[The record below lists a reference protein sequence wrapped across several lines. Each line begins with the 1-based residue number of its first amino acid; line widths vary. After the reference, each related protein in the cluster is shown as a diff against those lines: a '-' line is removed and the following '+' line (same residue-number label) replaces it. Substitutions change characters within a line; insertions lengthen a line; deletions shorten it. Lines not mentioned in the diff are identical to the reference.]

1 MIELLRLTLYIMA
14 LPGRALE
21 KRRAQSRD
29 TLPTTRP
36 EGGEVRGLVSPRIV
50 IETRPRPALG
60 RLLMPARLSG
70 VSIHRRLAL
79 SGLGG
84 CGVSIRRRYVTR
96 RLDRGRLD
104 VDHVTRPAEI
114 VGPSARRRERLTFGE
129 HAGHG
134 CAGGSGRSGA
144 AAPEQ
149 FFRHNARFPER
160 HDRPGCRPLRRTALF
175 GIRRLRA
182 RTDRHR
188 QRDRHALV
196 PDDALD
202 FALDVMGELTRTEL
216 RKIDTVARAQAAR
229 LS

>member
-70 VSIHRRLAL
+70 VSIHRRLAP

-84 CGVSIRRRYVTR
+84 CRVSIRPPYVTR
-96 RLDRGRLD
+96 RPDRGRLRAD
-104 VDHVTRPAEI
+104 PATRPAESP
-114 VGPSARRRERLTFGE
+114 GP
-129 HAGHG
+129 
-134 CAGGSGRSGA
+134 
-144 AAPEQ
+144 
-149 FFRHNARFPER
+149 
-160 HDRPGCRPLRRTALF
+160 
-175 GIRRLRA
+175 RA
-182 RTDRHR
+182 R
-188 QRDRHALV
+188 A
-196 PDDALD
+196 P
-202 FALDVMGELTRTEL
+202 
-216 RKIDTVARAQAAR
+216 
-229 LS
+229 